1 MFDSSELRDE
11 LQALK
16 GDVSRL
22 LNTTGEGILDASKN
36 RAEALADQIKA
47 ALNDL
52 GDIPSEQEGHV
63 RIGIAPLA
71 QPTMGPRVRAGS
83 MCLRRF
89 KISSI
94 QSVSFTSQMPCST
107 GSALISNPRLRHIVS
122 ITVFS

>member
-22 LNTTGEGILDASKN
+22 LNTTSEGIFDASKN

-52 GDIPSEQEGHV
+52 SETLSEQEDHV
-63 RIGIAPLA
+63 ENIISDRPITSLA
-71 QPTMGPRVRAGS
+71 SAFALGVVVGFM
-83 MCLRRF
+83 LRR
-89 KISSI
+89 
-94 QSVSFTSQMPCST
+94 
-107 GSALISNPRLRHIVS
+107 H
-122 ITVFS
+122 